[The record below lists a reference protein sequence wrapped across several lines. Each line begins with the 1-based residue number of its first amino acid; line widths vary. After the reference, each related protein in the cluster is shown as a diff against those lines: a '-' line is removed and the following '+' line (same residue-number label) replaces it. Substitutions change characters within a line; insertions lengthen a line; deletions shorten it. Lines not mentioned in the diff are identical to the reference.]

1 MPRPS
6 WSGTI
11 QISLVSFAVDVFPA
25 VNATRPIS
33 FHEVDRKTMGRIH
46 HQNVSSGPAV
56 EEAAD
61 EDARA
66 EKKSA
71 KHASGMHI
79 AARSG
84 DGEARGEDESEQ
96 HSVAKSDVVKSYE
109 YAKGKFAIV
118 EPEEL
123 KNLRLAGKKTVE
135 ISEFVK
141 LEEIDP
147 ALYEKPYFVIP
158 KSGPQ
163 AKAFAVVRQGMV
175 NGGVVG
181 IGEIVFGGRQ
191 HLMVLAPPHDSKAPG
206 MMIYTMRFAS
216 EMRDVRKY
224 AGSTEH
230 ENVDAAQLKLAKQ
243 LIDAYT
249 AEFDASK
256 YVDHYEEALK
266 ELIEAKIKHLPLPA
280 QEPEKKR
287 GKVIDLTDA
296 LRRSL
301 AQRGS
306 SSREAEGEERAGGKR
321 SRNAEAKASGRI
333 KPKSTKVRARAEKKS
348 KSA

>member
-11 QISLVSFAVDVFPA
+11 QISLVNFAVDVFPA
-25 VNATRPIS
+25 VTATRPIS
-33 FHEVDRKTMGRIH
+33 FHEVDRKTLGRIH
-46 HQNVSSGPAV
+46 HQNVSLGPAT
-56 EEAAD
+56 EEANE

-66 EKKSA
+66 DRKDA
-71 KHASGMHI
+71 KHSGMHI
-79 AARSG
+79 ASRSG
-84 DGEARGEDESEQ
+84 DGEAQSEDESEQ
-96 HSVAKSDVVKSYE
+96 HNVENSDVVKSYE
-109 YAKGKFAIV
+109 YEKGKYAIV
-118 EPEEL
+118 ETEEL

-158 KSGPQ
+158 KAGPQ

-175 NGGVVG
+175 NAGVVG
-181 IGEIVFGGRQ
+181 IGEIVFGGRE
-191 HLMVLAPPHDSKAPG
+191 HLMVLSPPHDPATPG
-206 MMIYTMRFAS
+206 MMIYTLRFAT
-216 EMRDVRKY
+216 EMRDVRDY
-224 AGSTEH
+224 AESTER
-230 ENVDAAQLKLAKQ
+230 ETVDAAQLKLAKQ

-249 AEFDASK
+249 AKFEPGK
-256 YVDHYEEALK
+256 YMDHYEEALK
-266 ELIEAKIKHLPLPA
+266 ELIEAKIKKLPMPA
-280 QEPEKKR
+280 QGPEKKR
-287 GKVIDLTDA
+287 GKVIDLSDA

-306 SSREAEGEERAGGKR
+306 PSREAEATVKARAKDSR
-321 SRNAEAKASGRI
+321 SAEMRASEQI
-333 KPKSTKVRARAEKKS
+333 KPSSTKTRARAEKKS

>member
-56 EEAAD
+56 EEAED
-61 EDARA
+61 EDTPA
-66 EKKSA
+66 ERKGG
-71 KHASGMHI
+71 KHASGMQI
-79 AARSG
+79 ASRAGDAR
-84 DGEARGEDESEQ
+84 ENETEP
-96 HSVAKSDVVKSYE
+96 HSVAKADVVKSYE

-181 IGEIVFGGRQ
+181 VGEIVFGGRQ

-206 MMIYTMRFAS
+206 MMIYTLRFAT
-216 EMRDVRKY
+216 EMRDVRDY
-224 AGSTEH
+224 AGSTDR

-249 AEFDASK
+249 KEFDASK

-266 ELIEAKIKHLPLPA
+266 ELIEAKIKHLPVPA

-306 SSREAEGEERAGGKR
+306 SSREAEGTETTGFKR
-321 SRNAEAKASGRI
+321 SRNAEAKARGKI
-333 KPKSTKVRARAEKKS
+333 KPKSTKVRARSEKKS

>member
-11 QISLVSFAVDVFPA
+11 QISLVNFAVEVYPA
-25 VNATRPIS
+25 VSSTRPIT
-33 FHEVDRKTMGRIH
+33 FHEVDRKTLNRIH
-46 HQNVSSGPAV
+46 HKNVSSGPA
-56 EEAAD
+56 AD
-61 EDARA
+61 EDSDA

-71 KHASGMHI
+71 KHGGMHI
-79 AARSG
+79 AAKAG
-84 DGEARGEDESEQ
+84 DGEANGDDEQEQ
-96 HSVAKSDVVKSYE
+96 HSVAKRDVVKSYE

-135 ISEFVK
+135 ITEFVK
-141 LEEIDP
+141 LEEVDP
-147 ALYEKPYFVIP
+147 ALYEKPYFVVP

-191 HLMVLAPPHDSKAPG
+191 HLMVLAPPHNAKAPG
-206 MMIYTMRFAS
+206 MMIYTLRFAS
-216 EMRDVRKY
+216 ELRNVKDY
-224 AGSTEH
+224 APSTEH

-249 AEFDASK
+249 AEFEPKK

-266 ELIEAKIKHLPLPA
+266 ELIEAKVKHLPLPA
-280 QEPEKKR
+280 PGPEKKR

-301 AQRGS
+301 EQRGS
-306 SSREAEGEERAGGKR
+306 G
-321 SRNAEAKASGRI
+321 EAKAAAASKSEEAKTSERI
-333 KPKSTKVRARAEKKS
+333 KPKSAKGRARSEKRS
-348 KSA
+348 KKTA

>member
-11 QISLVSFAVDVFPA
+11 QISLVNFAVDVFPA
-25 VNATRPIS
+25 VSSTRPIS
-33 FHEVDRKTMGRIH
+33 FHEVDRKTLSRIH
-46 HQNVSSGPAV
+46 HQNVSAGPA
-56 EEAAD
+56 ED
-61 EDARA
+61 EDSCPG
-66 EKKSA
+66 KNGA
-71 KHASGMHI
+71 KHGGMHI
-79 AARSG
+79 AAKSG
-84 DGEARGEDESEQ
+84 KDEASDEDDQEQ
-96 HSVAKSDVVKSYE
+96 HSVAKRDVVKSYE

-123 KNLRLAGKKTVE
+123 KDLRLAGKKSIE

-158 KSGPQ
+158 KAGPQ

-191 HLMVLAPPHDSKAPG
+191 HLMVLAPPHNEKAPG
-206 MMIYTMRFAS
+206 MMIYTLRFAS
-216 EMRDVRKY
+216 EMRDVKDY

-249 AEFDASK
+249 AEFDAKK

-266 ELIEAKIKHLPLPA
+266 ELIQAKIKHLPLPEP
-280 QEPEKKR
+280 EPEKKR

-306 SSREAEGEERAGGKR
+306 SGSATKQAK
-321 SRNAEAKASGRI
+321 SAEAKAAERI
-333 KPKSTKVRARAEKKS
+333 KAKSTKTRARAEKKS

>member
-1 MPRPS
+1 M
-6 WSGTI
+6 
-11 QISLVSFAVDVFPA
+11 
-25 VNATRPIS
+25 
-33 FHEVDRKTMGRIH
+33 
-46 HQNVSSGPAV
+46 
-56 EEAAD
+56 
-61 EDARA
+61 
-66 EKKSA
+66 
-71 KHASGMHI
+71 
-79 AARSG
+79 
-84 DGEARGEDESEQ
+84 
-96 HSVAKSDVVKSYE
+96 
-109 YAKGKFAIV
+109 
-118 EPEEL
+118 
-123 KNLRLAGKKTVE
+123 
-135 ISEFVK
+135 
-141 LEEIDP
+141 
-147 ALYEKPYFVIP
+147 
-158 KSGPQ
+158 
-163 AKAFAVVRQGMV
+163 

-206 MMIYTMRFAS
+206 NDDLYDAVCDGIAGRAQ
-216 EMRDVRKY
+216 DY